1 MDSEKLKNQL
11 GSNIAAHR
19 KRFGL
24 TQAALAEKLNF
35 SDKAVSKWERGESI
49 PDVVTLAHLAELFDV
64 PMDVLVRDKDELP
77 KDIGSVERVMERAVE
92 KTLKRKANKR
102 IIQNLSSLL
111 VWFLALLVF
120 VILRTLDVP
129 NAWMGFVYAI
139 PVNCIVLISL
149 RSAWHDYRANILLI
163 SILSWSSL
171 LSIHMSLF
179 AYLHFNVWMIYL
191 LGIPGQLAIF
201 LWSRL
206 FRVPGEENN
215 G

>member
-1 MDSEKLKNQL
+1 MDSEKLKYQL

-49 PDVVTLAHLAELFDV
+49 PDVVTLARLAELFDV

-77 KDIGSVERVMERAVE
+77 KDIGSVERAMERAVE
-92 KTLKRKANKR
+92 KTLKRKANKK

-111 VWFLALLVF
+111 VWFVALLTY
-120 VILRTLDVP
+120 VILATVNMS
-129 NAWMGFVYAI
+129 NAWVGFIYAL

-163 SILSWSSL
+163 SILSWGCL
-171 LSIHMSLF
+171 LSIHISLL
-179 AYLHFNVWMIYL
+179 AYLNLNVWMIYL

-206 FRVPGEENN
+206 FRLPEEKEN

>member
-77 KDIGSVERVMERAVE
+77 KDIGSVERVMERAVQ
-92 KTLKRKANKR
+92 KTLKRKADKK
-102 IIQNLSSLL
+102 IIQKLSSLL
-111 VWFLALLVF
+111 VWFVALLIYV
-120 VILRTLDVP
+120 VLATLNVP
-129 NAWMGFVYAI
+129 HAWVGFLYALPI
-139 PVNCIVLISL
+139 NCVVLISL

-163 SILSWSSL
+163 SILSWGCL
-171 LSIHMSLF
+171 LSIHGSILVF
-179 AYLHFNVWMIYL
+179 SKVNAWMIYL
-191 LGIPGQLAIF
+191 LGIPGQIAIL
-201 LWSRL
+201 LWSKL
-206 FRVPGEENN
+206 FRKTGEKNN

>member
-49 PDVVTLAHLAELFDV
+49 PDVVTLARLAELFDV

-77 KDIGSVERVMERAVE
+77 KDIGSVERAMERAVE

-111 VWFLALLVF
+111 VWFVALLVF
-120 VILRTLDVP
+120 VVLRTVDVP
-129 NAWMGFVYAI
+129 NAWMGFVYAV

-163 SILSWSSL
+163 SILSWGCL
-171 LSIHMSLF
+171 LSIHTSLL
-179 AYLHFNVWMIYL
+179 AYLNFNAWMIYL

-201 LWSRL
+201 MWSRL
-206 FRVPGEENN
+206 FRVPGEKNN

>member
-1 MDSEKLKNQL
+1 MDSEKLKYQL

-49 PDVVTLAHLAELFDV
+49 PDVVTLARLAELFDI

-77 KDIGSVERVMERAVE
+77 KDIGSVERAMGRAVE
-92 KTLKRKANKR
+92 RTLKRKANKK
-102 IIQNLSSLL
+102 IIQNLCSVL
-111 VWFLALLVF
+111 VWFVALLAYV
-120 VILRTLDVP
+120 VLATLNIE
-129 NAWMGFVYAI
+129 NAWVGFLYAI
-139 PVNCIVLISL
+139 PVNSIVLITL
-149 RSAWHDYRANILLI
+149 RSSWHDYRGNIALI
-163 SILSWSSL
+163 SILVWGCLISIHGSL
-171 LSIHMSLF
+171 LVF
-179 AYLHFNVWMIYL
+179 LHFNAWMIYL
-191 LGIPGQLAIF
+191 LGIPGQVAIF

-206 FRVPGEENN
+206 FRASGGKKN

>member
-49 PDVVTLAHLAELFDV
+49 PDVVTLARLAELFDV

-92 KTLKRKANKR
+92 KTLKRKANKK

-111 VWFLALLVF
+111 VWFVALLVF
-120 VILRTLDVP
+120 VVLSTLDVP
-129 NAWMGFVYAI
+129 NAWVGFLYAL
-139 PVNCIVLISL
+139 PVNCVVLISL
-149 RSAWHDYRANILLI
+149 RSAWHDYRANILLVSLIVWGCLI
-163 SILSWSSL
+163 SIHGSL
-171 LSIHMSLF
+171 LVF
-179 AYLHFNVWMIYL
+179 AHFNAWMIYL

-206 FRVPGEENN
+206 FRVPGEKND

>member
-49 PDVVTLAHLAELFDV
+49 PDVVTLARLAELFDV

-77 KDIGSVERVMERAVE
+77 KDIGSVERAMERAVE
-92 KTLKRKANKR
+92 KTLKRKANKK

-111 VWFLALLVF
+111 VWFIALLCYVVF
-120 VILRTLDVP
+120 ATLDVP
-129 NAWMGFVYAI
+129 NAWIGFLYAL
-139 PVNCIVLISL
+139 PANCVVLISL

-163 SILSWSSL
+163 SILSWSALAAVHGSL
-171 LSIHMSLF
+171 LAL
-179 AYLHFNVWMIYL
+179 ADFNAWMIYL
-191 LGIPGQLAIF
+191 LGIPGQIAIF

-206 FRVPGEENN
+206 FRVPGEKNN

>member
-49 PDVVTLAHLAELFDV
+49 PDVVTLARLAELFDV

-77 KDIGSVERVMERAVE
+77 KDIGSVERAMERAVE

-111 VWFLALLVF
+111 VWFVALLVF
-120 VILRTLDVP
+120 VVLRTVDVP
-129 NAWMGFVYAI
+129 NAWMGFVYAV

-163 SILSWSSL
+163 SILSWGCL
-171 LSIHMSLF
+171 LSIHTSLL
-179 AYLHFNVWMIYL
+179 AYLSFNAWMIYL

-201 LWSRL
+201 MWSRL
-206 FRVPGEENN
+206 FRIPGEKNN

>member
-77 KDIGSVERVMERAVE
+77 KDIGSVERVMERAVQ
-92 KTLKRKANKR
+92 KTLKRKADKK
-102 IIQNLSSLL
+102 IIQKLSSLL
-111 VWFLALLVF
+111 VWFVALLIYV
-120 VILRTLDVP
+120 VLATLNVP
-129 NAWMGFVYAI
+129 HAWIGFLYALPI
-139 PVNCIVLISL
+139 NCVVLISL

-163 SILSWSSL
+163 SILSWGCL
-171 LSIHMSLF
+171 LSIHGSILVF
-179 AYLHFNVWMIYL
+179 AKVNAWMIYL
-191 LGIPGQLAIF
+191 LGIPGQIAIL
-201 LWSRL
+201 LWSKL
-206 FRVPGEENN
+206 FRKTGEKNN

>member
-1 MDSEKLKNQL
+1 MDSEKLKYQL

-35 SDKAVSKWERGESI
+35 SDKAVSKWERGESV
-49 PDVVTLAHLAELFDV
+49 PDVVTLARLAELFDV

-77 KDIGSVERVMERAVE
+77 KDIGTVERAMEKYVE
-92 KTLKRKANKR
+92 KRLKRKADKK
-102 IIQNLSSLL
+102 IIQKLSSLL
-111 VWFLALLVF
+111 VWFVALLSF
-120 VILRTLDVP
+120 VVLSTLDVS
-129 NAWMGFVYAI
+129 NAWIGFLYAL
-139 PVNCIVLISL
+139 PANCVVLISL
-149 RSAWHDYRANILLI
+149 RSAWHDYRANNFLI
-163 SILSWSSL
+163 SLLVWSCL
-171 LSIHMSLF
+171 LSIHGSLLVF
-179 AYLHFNVWMIYL
+179 LQFNAWMIYL

-206 FRVPGEENN
+206 FRLPGDNNN

>member
-24 TQAALAEKLNF
+24 TQAALAEKISF

-49 PDVVTLAHLAELFDV
+49 PDVVTLARLSELFDV

-77 KDIGSVERVMERAVE
+77 KDIGSVERVMERAVA
-92 KTLKRKANKR
+92 KTLKKKADKK
-102 IIQNLSSLL
+102 IIQNLCTLL
-111 VWFLALLVF
+111 VWFVALLVY
-120 VILRTLDVP
+120 VVLATLDVP
-129 NAWMGFVYAI
+129 CAWVGFLYAL
-139 PVNCIVLISL
+139 PANCIVLISL

-163 SILSWSSL
+163 SLLWWGCLVAFHGSL
-171 LSIHMSLF
+171 LAF
-179 AYLHFNVWMIYL
+179 VGFDAWMVYL
-191 LGIPGQLAIF
+191 LGIPGQIGVL
-201 LWSRL
+201 LWGKL
-206 FRVPGEENN
+206 FRVPKEKEN

>member
-35 SDKAVSKWERGESI
+35 SDKAVSKGERGESI
-49 PDVVTLAHLAELFDV
+49 PDVVTLARLAELFDV

-77 KDIGSVERVMERAVE
+77 KDIGSVERAMERAVE
-92 KTLKRKANKR
+92 KTLKRKANKK

-111 VWFLALLVF
+111 VWFIALLCYVVF
-120 VILRTLDVP
+120 ATLDVP
-129 NAWMGFVYAI
+129 NAWIGFLYAL
-139 PVNCIVLISL
+139 PANCVVLISL

-163 SILSWSSL
+163 SILSWSALAAVHGSL
-171 LSIHMSLF
+171 LAL
-179 AYLHFNVWMIYL
+179 ADFNAWMIYL
-191 LGIPGQLAIF
+191 LGIPGQIAIF

-206 FRVPGEENN
+206 FRVPGEKNN

>member
-49 PDVVTLAHLAELFDV
+49 PDVVTLARLAELFDV

-77 KDIGSVERVMERAVE
+77 KDIGSVERAMERAVE
-92 KTLKRKANKR
+92 KTLKRKANKK

-111 VWFLALLVF
+111 VWFIALLCYVVF
-120 VILRTLDVP
+120 ATLDVP
-129 NAWMGFVYAI
+129 NAWIGFLYAL
-139 PVNCIVLISL
+139 PANCVVLISL

-163 SILSWSSL
+163 SILSWSALAAVHGSL
-171 LSIHMSLF
+171 LAL
-179 AYLHFNVWMIYL
+179 ADFNAWMIYL
-191 LGIPGQLAIF
+191 LGIPGQIAIF

-206 FRVPGEENN
+206 FRVPGEMDN

>member
-49 PDVVTLAHLAELFDV
+49 PDVVTLARLAELFDV

-77 KDIGSVERVMERAVE
+77 KDIGSVERAMERAVE

-111 VWFLALLVF
+111 VWFVALLVF
-120 VILRTLDVP
+120 VVLRTVDVP
-129 NAWMGFVYAI
+129 NAWMGFVYAV

-163 SILSWSSL
+163 SILSWGCL
-171 LSIHMSLF
+171 LSIHTSLL
-179 AYLHFNVWMIYL
+179 AYLSFNAWMIYL

-201 LWSRL
+201 MWGRL
-206 FRVPGEENN
+206 FRIPGEKNN

>member
-1 MDSEKLKNQL
+1 MDSEKLKSQL

-49 PDVVTLAHLAELFDV
+49 PDVVTLARLAELFDV

-77 KDIGSVERVMERAVE
+77 KDIGSVERAMERAVE

-111 VWFLALLVF
+111 VWFVALLAYV
-120 VILRTLDVP
+120 VLATLDVP
-129 NAWMGFVYAI
+129 NAWVGFLYAL
-139 PVNCIVLISL
+139 PANCIVLISL

-163 SILSWSSL
+163 SILSWGCL
-171 LSIHMSLF
+171 LSVHGSILVFSHLN
-179 AYLHFNVWMIYL
+179 AWMIYL

-206 FRVPGEENN
+206 FRVPGEKKN

>member
-77 KDIGSVERVMERAVE
+77 KDIGSVERVMERAVQ
-92 KTLKRKANKR
+92 KTLKRKADKK
-102 IIQNLSSLL
+102 IIQKLSSLL
-111 VWFLALLVF
+111 VWFVALLIYV
-120 VILRTLDVP
+120 VLATLDVP
-129 NAWMGFVYAI
+129 HAWVGFLYALPI
-139 PVNCIVLISL
+139 NCVVLISL

-163 SILSWSSL
+163 SILSWGCL
-171 LSIHMSLF
+171 LSIHGSILVF
-179 AYLHFNVWMIYL
+179 TKVNAWMIYL
-191 LGIPGQLAIF
+191 LGIPGQIAIL
-201 LWSRL
+201 LWSKL
-206 FRVPGEENN
+206 FRKAGEKNN

>member
-1 MDSEKLKNQL
+1 MDSEKLKYQL

-49 PDVVTLAHLAELFDV
+49 PDVVTLARLAELFDV

-77 KDIGSVERVMERAVE
+77 KDIGSVERAMERAVE
-92 KTLKRKANKR
+92 KTLKRKANKK

-111 VWFLALLVF
+111 VWFVALLTY
-120 VILRTLDVP
+120 VILATVNMS
-129 NAWMGFVYAI
+129 NAWVGFIYAL

-163 SILSWSSL
+163 SILSWGCL
-171 LSIHMSLF
+171 LSIHISLL
-179 AYLHFNVWMIYL
+179 AYLNLNVWMIYL

-206 FRVPGEENN
+206 FRFPEEKEN

>member
-49 PDVVTLAHLAELFDV
+49 PDVVTLARLAELFDV

-77 KDIGSVERVMERAVE
+77 KDIGSVERAMERAVE
-92 KTLKRKANKR
+92 KTLKRKANKK

-111 VWFLALLVF
+111 VWFIALLCYVVF
-120 VILRTLDVP
+120 ATLDVP
-129 NAWMGFVYAI
+129 NAWIGFLYAL
-139 PVNCIVLISL
+139 PANCVVLISL

-163 SILSWSSL
+163 SILSWSALAAVHGSL
-171 LSIHMSLF
+171 LAL
-179 AYLHFNVWMIYL
+179 ADFNAWMIYL
-191 LGIPGQLAIF
+191 LGIPGQIAIF
-201 LWSRL
+201 LWGRL
-206 FRVPGEENN
+206 FRVPGEMDN

>member
-49 PDVVTLAHLAELFDV
+49 PDVVTLARLAELFDV

-77 KDIGSVERVMERAVE
+77 KDIGSVERAMGRAVE
-92 KTLKRKANKR
+92 KTLKRKADKK
-102 IIQNLSSLL
+102 IIQKLSSLL
-111 VWFLALLVF
+111 VWFVALLAYV
-120 VILRTLDVP
+120 VLATLDVP
-129 NAWMGFVYAI
+129 NAWVGFLYAL
-139 PVNCIVLISL
+139 PVNCVVLISL
-149 RSAWHDYRANILLI
+149 RSAWHDYRANIMLT
-163 SILSWSSL
+163 SILSWGCL
-171 LSIHMSLF
+171 LSIHGSILVF
-179 AYLHFNVWMIYL
+179 TGLNAWMIYL
-191 LGIPGQLAIF
+191 LGIPGQAAIL
-201 LWSRL
+201 LWRRL
-206 FRVPGEENN
+206 FRVTGEKKN

>member
-1 MDSEKLKNQL
+1 MDPKAFGPFLKERRTQQ
-11 GSNIAAHR
+11 
-19 KRFGL
+19 GL

-49 PDVVTLAHLAELFDV
+49 PDVVTLARLAELFDV

-77 KDIGSVERVMERAVE
+77 KDIGSVERAMERAVE
-92 KTLKRKANKR
+92 KTLKRKANKK

-111 VWFLALLVF
+111 VWFIALLCYVVF
-120 VILRTLDVP
+120 ATLDVP
-129 NAWMGFVYAI
+129 NAWIGFLYAL
-139 PVNCIVLISL
+139 PANCVVLISL

-163 SILSWSSL
+163 SILSWSALAAVHGSL
-171 LSIHMSLF
+171 LAL
-179 AYLHFNVWMIYL
+179 ADFNAWMIYL
-191 LGIPGQLAIF
+191 LGIPGQIAIF

-206 FRVPGEENN
+206 FRVPGEKNN

>member
-1 MDSEKLKNQL
+1 MDSEKLKYQL

-35 SDKAVSKWERGESI
+35 SDKAVSKWERGESV
-49 PDVVTLAHLAELFDV
+49 PDVVTLARLAELFDV

-77 KDIGSVERVMERAVE
+77 KDIGSVERAMERAVE
-92 KTLKRKANKR
+92 RTLKRKADKR
-102 IIQNLSSLL
+102 IIQKLSSLL
-111 VWFLALLVF
+111 VWFVALLSF
-120 VILRTLDVP
+120 VVLSTLDVP
-129 NAWMGFVYAI
+129 NAWVGFLYAV
-139 PVNCIVLISL
+139 PVNCVVLISL

-163 SILSWSSL
+163 SLLVWGCL
-171 LSIHMSLF
+171 LSIHGSLLVF
-179 AYLHFNVWMIYL
+179 LQFNAWKVYL

-206 FRVPGEENN
+206 FRVSGEKKN

>member
-24 TQAALAEKLNF
+24 TQAGLAEKLNF

-49 PDVVTLAHLAELFDV
+49 PDVVTLARLAELFDV

-77 KDIGSVERVMERAVE
+77 KDIGSVERAMERAVE

-111 VWFLALLVF
+111 VWFVALLVF
-120 VILRTLDVP
+120 VVLRTVDVP
-129 NAWMGFVYAI
+129 NAWMGFVYAV

-163 SILSWSSL
+163 SILSWGCL
-171 LSIHMSLF
+171 LSIHTSLL
-179 AYLHFNVWMIYL
+179 AYLSFNAWMIYL

-201 LWSRL
+201 MWSRL
-206 FRVPGEENN
+206 FRIPGEKNN